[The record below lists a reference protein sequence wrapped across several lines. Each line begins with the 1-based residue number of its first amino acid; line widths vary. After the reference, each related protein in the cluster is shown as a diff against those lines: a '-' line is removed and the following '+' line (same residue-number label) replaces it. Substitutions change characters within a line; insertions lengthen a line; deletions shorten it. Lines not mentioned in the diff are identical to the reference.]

1 MLGNIG
7 KMMKLASEM
16 KTKLPELQERLAA
29 STYDAQAGGGAVS
42 ATVNGKMQLMDLT
55 FGDGVL
61 NDPELAGDGAV
72 LTDLIKAAVS
82 AAQAKAA
89 EAAKEAMAEL
99 TGGMD
104 SSLPGGLGGL
114 LG

>member
-1 MLGNIG
+1 MFGNIG
-7 KMMKLASEM
+7 KMMKLAAEM
-16 KTKLPELQERLAA
+16 RTKLPELQQQLAD
-29 STYDAQAGGGAVS
+29 SMYDAQSGGGAVS
-42 ATVNGKMQLMDLT
+42 ATVNGKMQLMDIA
-55 FGDGVL
+55 FADGVL
-61 NDPELAGDGAV
+61 NDPELAGDGAM
-72 LTDLIKAAVS
+72 LADLIKAAVS
-82 AAQAKAA
+82 AAQEKAA